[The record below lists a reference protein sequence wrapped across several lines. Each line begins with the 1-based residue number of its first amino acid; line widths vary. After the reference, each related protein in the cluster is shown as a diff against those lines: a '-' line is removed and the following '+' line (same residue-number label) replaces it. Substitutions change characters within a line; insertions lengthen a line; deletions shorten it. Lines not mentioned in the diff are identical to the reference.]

1 MPKVSGK
8 MKFLTKG
15 FIISFLFLI
24 LSASLII
31 LLILNHVFLSIPWIN
46 DFYELIRPWL
56 LIFFYDY
63 NLFIYAAIFIC
74 YSVLLVLYVFGYNL
88 AKVKH
93 MTGSIIFVFSLL
105 GFVLVTFIASQYSY
119 ISILFNQD
127 ITLNTRLMLLLLFLP
142 MNFALSLFLF
152 LVNTDF
158 LIFLKDLLKSRK
170 IWKRRRP
177 EFEIEVKGKIT
188 NINIHTKEHIFTPVP
203 MLIIAKY
210 LQSKGF
216 SVSWFVRGAFN
227 HLISI
232 IITYLTGWP
241 RARNILFRFTGMK
254 IGKNCHISQK
264 AIPDPLL
271 PELIEFEEG
280 SGCGIGVK
288 LLTHN
293 AMNIQHGSFSFGPI
307 KVGKNARIGAYSVVL
322 PGVTIGEGSII
333 GANSLISEDI
343 PPYSIAFGSPA
354 KVIRELTDDE
364 KKMVN
369 KEYGDTIG

>member
-1 MPKVSGK
+1 MSKVSSK
-8 MKFLTKG
+8 MKFWTKG

-24 LSASLII
+24 LSAALIVSLII
-31 LLILNHVFLSIPWIN
+31 NHVFLLIPWI
-46 DFYELIRPWL
+46 DLLYEFLRPWL
-56 LIFFYDY
+56 LIVFFDY
-63 NLFIYAAIFIC
+63 SLLIYAGIFIC
-74 YSVLLVLYVFGYNL
+74 YTVFLVLYVLGYNL
-88 AKVKH
+88 AKIKQ
-93 MTGSIIFVFSLL
+93 MTGSIIYVFSLL
-105 GFVLVTFIASQYSY
+105 GFVLITFIATQYTY

-127 ITLNTRLMLLLLFLP
+127 LTLNVRLLLLLVLLP

-152 LVNTDF
+152 LVNGDF
-158 LIFLKDLLKSRK
+158 LIFFKDLIKARK
-170 IWKRRRP
+170 IWRHKKP
-177 EFEIEVKGKIT
+177 EFEIEVNGKTT
-188 NINIHTKEHIFTPVP
+188 NINIKTDEHIFTPVP
-203 MLIIAKY
+203 MLIIAQY

-227 HLISI
+227 HLISL

-241 RARNILFRFTGMK
+241 RARNVLFRFTGMK

-293 AMNIQHGSFSFGPI
+293 AMNIQHGTFSFGPI
-307 KVGKNARIGAYSVVL
+307 KLCKNARIGAYSVIL

-333 GANSLISEDI
+333 GANSLVSEDI
-343 PPYSIAFGSPA
+343 PPFSIAFGSPA
-354 KVIRELTDDE
+354 KVVRELTDDE
-364 KKMVN
+364 KDMVS
-369 KEYGDTIG
+369 KKY

>member
-15 FIISFLFLI
+15 FIISFLFLL
-24 LSASLII
+24 LSATLII

-46 DFYELIRPWL
+46 DLYELIRPWL
-56 LIFFYDY
+56 LMFFYDY
-63 NLFIYAAIFIC
+63 NLFIYAAIFML
-74 YSVLLVLYVFGYNL
+74 YSFLLVLYVFGYNL

-93 MTGSIIFVFSLL
+93 MTGSIIYVFSLL

-158 LIFLKDLLKSRK
+158 LVFFKDLLKSRK
-170 IWKRRRP
+170 IWKRKRP
-177 EFEIEVKGKIT
+177 EFEIEVKGKMTHIK
-188 NINIHTKEHIFTPVP
+188 IHTDEHIFTPVP

-241 RARNILFRFTGMK
+241 RARNVLFRFTGMK

-264 AIPDPLL
+264 AIPDPIL
-271 PELIEFEEG
+271 PELIEFEDG

-288 LLTHN
+288 FLTHN
-293 AMNIQHGSFSFGPI
+293 AMNIHHGTFSFGPI
-307 KVGKNARIGAYSVVL
+307 KICKNARIGAYSVIL

-333 GANSLISEDI
+333 GANSLVSNDI
-343 PPYSIAFGSPA
+343 PPFSIAFGSPA
-354 KVIRELTDDE
+354 KVERQLTESE

-369 KEYGDTIG
+369 IEY

>member
-1 MPKVSGK
+1 
-8 MKFLTKG
+8 MKFWTKG

-24 LSASLII
+24 LSATLII
-31 LLILNHVFLSIPWIN
+31 LVIINHIFLPIPLIDLLYEFL
-46 DFYELIRPWL
+46 RPWL
-56 LIFFYDY
+56 LLIFYDY
-63 NLFIYAAIFIC
+63 NLFIYAGIFIS
-74 YSVLLVLYVFGYNL
+74 YSFLLVLYVLGYNI
-88 AKVKH
+88 AKVKQ
-93 MTGSIIFVFSLL
+93 MTGSIIYVFSLL
-105 GFVLVTFIASQYSY
+105 GFVLITFIATQYAY
-119 ISILFNQD
+119 ISVLFNQD
-127 ITLNTRLMLLLLFLP
+127 ITLISRLMLLLLFLP

-152 LVNTDF
+152 LVNADF
-158 LIFLKDLLKSRK
+158 LIFFKDLTKARK
-170 IWKRRRP
+170 IWKHKKP
-177 EFEIEVKGKIT
+177 EFEIEVNGKIT
-188 NINIHTKEHIFTPVP
+188 NINIKTDEHIFTPVP
-203 MLIIAKY
+203 MLIIAQY

-241 RARNILFRFTGMK
+241 RARNVLFRFTGMK
-254 IGKNCHISQK
+254 IGQNCHISQK

-307 KVGKNARIGAYSVVL
+307 KVCKNARIGAYSVVL

-333 GANSLISEDI
+333 GANSLVSEDI
-343 PPYSIAFGSPA
+343 PPFSIAFGSPA
-354 KVIRELTDDE
+354 KVIRELTEDE
-364 KKMVN
+364 KDNVS
-369 KEYGDTIG
+369 KEY

>member
-24 LSASLII
+24 LSAALII
-31 LLILNHVFLSIPWIN
+31 LLILNHIFLSIPWIN
-46 DFYELIRPWL
+46 DLYELIRPWL
-56 LIFFYDY
+56 LMFFYDY
-63 NLFIYAAIFIC
+63 NLFIYAGIFIS
-74 YSVLLVLYVFGYNL
+74 YSFLLVLYVFGYNL

-93 MTGSIIFVFSLL
+93 MTGSIIYVFSLL
-105 GFVLVTFIASQYSY
+105 GFVLVTFIATQYSY
-119 ISILFNQD
+119 ISTLFNQD
-127 ITLNTRLMLLLLFLP
+127 ITLNTRLMLLILFLP

-158 LIFLKDLLKSRK
+158 LVFFKDLLKSRK
-170 IWKRRRP
+170 MWSRSRP
-177 EFEIEVKGKIT
+177 EFEIEVKDKIT
-188 NINIHTKEHIFTPVP
+188 NINIKTDEHIFTPVP

-227 HLISI
+227 HLISL

-241 RARNILFRFTGMK
+241 RARNVLFRFTGMK
-254 IGKNCHISQK
+254 IGNNCHISQK

-293 AMNIQHGSFSFGPI
+293 AMNIQHGTFSFGPI
-307 KVGKNARIGAYSVVL
+307 KICKNARIGAYSVVL

-333 GANSLISEDI
+333 GANSLVSEDI
-343 PPYSIAFGSPA
+343 PPFSIAFGSPA
-354 KVIRELTDDE
+354 KVIRELTEEE
-364 KKMVN
+364 KKLVS
-369 KEYGDTIG
+369 KDY

>member
-1 MPKVSGK
+1 
-8 MKFLTKG
+8 MKFWTKG
-15 FIISFLFLI
+15 FIFSFLFLI
-24 LSASLII
+24 LSAALIVLLII
-31 LLILNHVFLSIPWIN
+31 NHIFLPIPWI
-46 DFYELIRPWL
+46 DYLYEFLRPWL
-56 LIFFYDY
+56 LLIFSNY
-63 NLFIYAAIFIC
+63 NVFIYAGIFIG
-74 YSVLLVLYVFGYNL
+74 YSLLLILYVLGYNI

-93 MTGSIIFVFSLL
+93 MTGSIIYVFSLL
-105 GFVLVTFIASQYSY
+105 GFVLVTFIATQYSY
-119 ISILFNQD
+119 VSILFNQD
-127 ITLNTRLMLLLLFLP
+127 LSLNVRLMLLIVFLP
-142 MNFALSLFLF
+142 VNFAFSLFMF

-158 LIFLKDLLKSRK
+158 LVFFKDLIKARK
-170 IWKRRRP
+170 VWKRNRP
-177 EFEIEVKGKIT
+177 DFEIEVIGKIT
-188 NINIHTKEHIFTPVP
+188 NINVKTNEHIFTPVP
-203 MLIIAKY
+203 MLIIAQY

-227 HLISI
+227 HLISL

-307 KVGKNARIGAYSVVL
+307 KVCRNARIGAYSVIL

-333 GANSLISEDI
+333 GANSLVSEDI
-343 PPYSIAFGSPA
+343 PPFSIAFGTPA
-354 KVIRELTDDE
+354 KVVRELNDDE
-364 KKMVN
+364 KDMVS
-369 KEYGDTIG
+369 KKY